1 MASTVLAGK
10 AVVEAGVKDN
20 TQKGI
25 EAIKKRFK
33 SMSRSLSKI
42 SAKTAVAAAAI
53 GAPLIASVRKF
64 ISVGDALEKMAIRTG
79 FTVETLSKLSYAA
92 QRSGTDIEQLGAAI
106 FRANRRLGN
115 FKTGTGPAAR
125 ALNEL
130 GLSYRKL
137 RDLSPEDR
145 FFAMVDAL
153 KNMDDAVRA
162 NQLGFEIFGDNWK
175 SLLPLFD
182 LGSNGIKNLMEK
194 AKSLGL
200 EISTETA
207 AAAAGLS
214 DKLLN
219 LTSQVLAL
227 SVKIGSALGPA
238 LANLLKAFNPVL
250 SNFIK
255 LIEESPELIL
265 SIGKLALALAGIS
278 TAFAGISAVLAVS
291 NPFVLATVAILAGVA
306 ALTKYNDLMEIS
318 KKMFANSQF
327 RQWQEEAARKAHEQ
341 WAGKD
346 PGRQRSPEE
355 IAKDQAAASE
365 LAGGNGGGIFGK
377 KTANEAAAE
386 TKKREKKQGNQILT
400 GIGNLFV
407 SGTQMV
413 GNAITTGST
422 VAAHA
427 ITGVGQMAEA
437 ANIPMISSTAGAMGT
452 QALGLRGSGSA
463 TSAEQMLSLQRSSS
477 AHLASINVNIQG
489 IRNEGI
495 NTEEE

>member
-33 SMSRSLSKI
+33 SMSRSLAKI

-64 ISVGDALEKMAIRTG
+64 ISVGEALEKMAIRTG

-92 QRSGTDIEQLGAAI
+92 KRSGTDIEQLGAAI

-194 AKSLGL
+194 AKALGL

-207 AAAAGLS
+207 VSAASLS
-214 DKLLN
+214 DKILN

-255 LIEESPELIL
+255 LIEESPGLIL
-265 SIGKLALALAGIS
+265 SIGELALALAGIS

-306 ALTKYNDLMEIS
+306 ALAKYNDLMDIS

-327 RQWQEEAARKAHEQ
+327 RQWQEEAAKKAHQQ
-341 WAGKD
+341 WAGDEKGAPTD
-346 PGRQRSPEE
+346 PAELRKNQE
-355 IAKDQAAASE
+355 AAAAMMGIGKE
-365 LAGGNGGGIFGK
+365 GIFGK
-377 KTANEAAAE
+377 KESAAE
-386 TKKREKKQGNQILT
+386 AKKREEQGNQILT
-400 GIGNLFV
+400 GFGNVFR
-407 SGTQMV
+407 SGSQML
-413 GNAITTGST
+413 GSAIANGST
-422 VAAHA
+422 FAAHA
-427 ITGVGQMAEA
+427 ITGVGKMAEA

-452 QALGLRGSGSA
+452 QALGLRGSGAA
-463 TSAEQMLSLQRSSS
+463 TSAEQMLSLQKSSS
-477 AHLASINVNIQG
+477 AHLAAINVNIQG
-489 IRNEGI
+489 MRNEGI
-495 NTEEE
+495 NTKDE